1 MTSWLFADSWVH
13 PSEGEGEDD
22 CPAAR
27 GDFQERRKK
36 EEHWTGNIH
45 KQTESLVKTNIIQ

>member
-36 EEHWTGNIH
+36 KEHWTGNIH
-45 KQTESLVKTNIIQ
+45 KQTEFGKN